1 MSTKISYSSTLVDPL
16 LTLKAIATCVHKS
29 ICPEAAQNGYG
40 MGAAASR
47 HNTLHCRR
55 ENGESGK
62 GELLSQRAFS
72 TAEKLAG
79 ATAPGPGP
87 GGGRVS
93 DNQKRRPQHSSAPT
107 GSLPVSAVSRHHRAH
122 TGPPDNRHSG
132 DKQFRTPHEPLTG
145 AQDSLVEKRG
155 IQNGVPARL
164 GLESRQTGSPHGH
177 TLS

>member
-87 GGGRVS
+87 GG
-93 DNQKRRPQHSSAPT
+93 
-107 GSLPVSAVSRHHRAH
+107 
-122 TGPPDNRHSG
+122 
-132 DKQFRTPHEPLTG
+132 TP
-145 AQDSLVEKRG
+145 
-155 IQNGVPARL
+155 
-164 GLESRQTGSPHGH
+164 GLEATPAEAMRDCDLADGTGIPCRHVALSPSLLP
-177 TLS
+177 T